1 MGGLFGKP
9 KQSRVTEQD
18 KAVLQ
23 LKQQRD
29 KIQQYQQKIETNL
42 DKERQLAKRLIKDG
56 RKDRALLLLKKKR
69 FQEQLLQRTD
79 GQLENLEKMVSELEF
94 SQIQAKVVEGLKT
107 GNESL
112 KKMHEILS
120 IEDVENIMEETQQGI
135 ETQREID
142 ELLSGGLTDQDED
155 AVLEEYEMMF
165 GETED
170 IKLPDAP
177 SNDLPE
183 LEPEREKTKTERTRV
198 AAT

>member
-29 KIQQYQQKIETNL
+29 KIQQYQKKIETNL

>member
-1 MGGLFGKP
+1 MRFIDYKVNPKKESVNPLFCL
-9 KQSRVTEQD
+9 S
-18 KAVLQ
+18 LS
-23 LKQQRD
+23 
-29 KIQQYQQKIETNL
+29 
-42 DKERQLAKRLIKDG
+42 
-56 RKDRALLLLKKKR
+56 RALLLLKKKR

-170 IKLPDAP
+170 LKLPDAP

-183 LEPEREKTKTERTRV
+183 LGIQFFSLKLPQYFNR
-198 AAT
+198 

>member
-1 MGGLFGKP
+1 MGNLFGRP

-29 KIQQYQQKIETNL
+29 KIQQYQQKIELNL
-42 DKERQLAKRLIKDG
+42 EKERQLAKKLIQDG
-56 RKDRALLLLKKKR
+56 KKERALLLLKKKR
-69 FQEQLLQRTD
+69 YQEQMLKRTD

-94 SQIQAKVVEGLKT
+94 SQIQAKVVEGLKR

-112 KKMHEILS
+112 KKMHELLS
-120 IEDVENIMEETQQGI
+120 IEEVERIMEETNEGI

-142 ELLSGGLTDQDED
+142 EILAGGLTDEDED
-155 AVLEEYEMMF
+155 AVLEEYEKMF

-170 IKLPDAP
+170 IRLPDAP
-177 SNDLPE
+177 SEPLPE
-183 LEPEREKTKTERTRV
+183 LEPEKEKRKEKKLV
-198 AAT
+198 AAS

>member
-183 LEPEREKTKTERTRV
+183 LEREKTKTERTRV